1 MKRCSSGAQL
11 ATVFAMVLLAAHG
24 VFAQVPLAGSG
35 TGINVAF
42 VKLFGPVSAFTAKV
56 ETRVIDPY
64 QQVVVRMPM
73 DFAALDNKVR
83 LEINLAQI
91 QSRDFSATDLD
102 KLKQAGLDRL
112 VSVFRPDKK
121 ATYVIYPGV
130 QSYQEVVLV
139 QGEAEAFEKGL
150 KLQKTSLGKETID
163 GHACVKNKAIVS
175 NAKGPVFEAL
185 TWNAT
190 DLKDFPL
197 RIEMKEKVNTISMRF
212 SQVRFVKPDAKQF
225 DLPAG
230 YSRMPT
236 GSSPK
241 K

>member
-1 MKRCSSGAQL
+1 MKIFSTKARLSAVL
-11 ATVFAMVLLAAHG
+11 LLVLLAGHAAL
-24 VFAQVPLAGSG
+24 AQVPLAGSG

-42 VKLFGPVSAFTAKV
+42 VKLFGTNSAFAAKV
-56 ETRVIDPY
+56 ETQVIDPY
-64 QQVVVRMPM
+64 RQEVVRMPM
-73 DFAALDNKVR
+73 DFAALDGKVR

-91 QSRDFSATDLD
+91 QSKDFSAATLD

-130 QSYQEVVLV
+130 QSYQEVALV
-139 QGEAEAFEKGL
+139 KGEAEAFEKGL
-150 KLQKTSLGKETID
+150 KLEKNALGKETID
-163 GHACVKNKAIVS
+163 GHPCVKNKVIIS
-175 NAKGPVFEAL
+175 NGKAPVFEAL

-197 RIEMKEKVNTISMRF
+197 RIEMKEKVNTIRMSF

-225 DLPAG
+225 EIPAG
-230 YSRMPT
+230 YGRM
-236 GSSPK
+236 K
-241 K
+241 